1 MTAKASIL
9 VVDDEP
15 AIRDLLSRWLL
26 GEGYWCETAS
36 SSEEATRM
44 LEHGRFDLVLSDIR
58 MPGKTGIELLE
69 EARQKERD
77 IAFIMVTALGDLP
90 TASATLK
97 KGAYGYI
104 VKPFDKA
111 QILMAVFGALQR
123 RKLEIEN
130 RRHQER
136 LEEIVSRRTAAL
148 QDALEKLR
156 KRERELERAIDELRK
171 LSELKSDFI
180 STVSHEL
187 RTPLTAIQGV
197 ISNIRAGVA
206 GKLNKTLAEYMDIAD
221 RHARRLSTLINDL
234 LDISKLEAKK
244 VALKRRELDIVPL
257 IEKVA
262 ESFKQEIEAKTLTLT
277 IKTRPNLPAVFAE
290 AQKIEQVLENL
301 LSNAV
306 KFTPED
312 GKITISAHEEDDS
325 VSVEVRDTGVGI
337 PPEELPKI
345 FDRFHQ
351 VARTA
356 GPGLKGTGLGLAI
369 VKEIVNLHG
378 GRLAVKSTPGKGS
391 RFSFSIPK
399 FDQEKMFLATLD
411 GRIGQAEKAGS
422 HLSLLLIKTAQ
433 MSGEE
438 TSPKGEETGKGRES
452 LIASVKEELRRAT
465 DVLVK
470 IEKGEILAIIVDVDR
485 EGAKA
490 VERRL
495 KSRLGKVPG
504 SGGEA
509 TVVVATYPEDGKNA
523 VELIEQA
530 RAKLK
535 KVLRKDG

>member
-306 KFTPED
+306 KFTPEG

-325 VSVEVRDTGVGI
+325 VTVEVKDTGVGI
-337 PPEELPKI
+337 PPEELSQGDCKP
-345 FDRFHQ
+345 
-351 VARTA
+351 ARGKA
-356 GPGLKGTGLGLAI
+356 RG
-369 VKEIVNLHG
+369 KEH
-378 GRLAVKSTPGKGS
+378 A
-391 RFSFSIPK
+391 
-399 FDQEKMFLATLD
+399 
-411 GRIGQAEKAGS
+411 
-422 HLSLLLIKTAQ
+422 
-433 MSGEE
+433 
-438 TSPKGEETGKGRES
+438 
-452 LIASVKEELRRAT
+452 
-465 DVLVK
+465 
-470 IEKGEILAIIVDVDR
+470 R
-485 EGAKA
+485 EGKQ
-490 VERRL
+490 V
-495 KSRLGKVPG
+495 
-504 SGGEA
+504 
-509 TVVVATYPEDGKNA
+509 
-523 VELIEQA
+523 LIFNSQ
-530 RAKLK
+530 
-535 KVLRKDG
+535 V